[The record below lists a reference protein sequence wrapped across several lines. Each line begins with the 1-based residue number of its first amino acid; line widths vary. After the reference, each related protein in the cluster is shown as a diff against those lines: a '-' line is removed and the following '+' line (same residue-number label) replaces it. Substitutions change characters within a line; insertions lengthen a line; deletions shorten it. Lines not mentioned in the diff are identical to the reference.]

1 MGAYILRSMDGNGCL
16 SFCLQ
21 YDLVVFVQN
30 YLGLLMVGL
39 VVAYHFITADPKY
52 NA

>member
-1 MGAYILRSMDGNGCL
+1 MGVCL
-16 SFCLQ
+16 TISDINWLW
-21 YDLVVFVQN
+21 FVQN

-52 NA
+52 DA